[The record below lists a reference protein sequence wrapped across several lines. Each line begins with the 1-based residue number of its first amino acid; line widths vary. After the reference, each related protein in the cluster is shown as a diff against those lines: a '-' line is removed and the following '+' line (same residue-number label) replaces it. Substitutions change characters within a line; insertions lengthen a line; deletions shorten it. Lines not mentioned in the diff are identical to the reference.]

1 MGGNPALLFAGLRIV
16 AAAAAQNFCAATTV
30 FPLNFENLL
39 HDSAAT
45 AAKVLQLLQK
55 CCNCCKSAATA
66 AKVLQLLQLRDN
78 RAAFNAAPYTATLEI

>member
-45 AAKVLQLLQK
+45 AAKVLQLLQ
-55 CCNCCKSAATA
+55 
-66 AKVLQLLQLRDN
+66 LRDK
-78 RAAFNAAPYTATLEI
+78 RAALNAAPYTATLEI